1 MKVNEKKAG
10 KMLKYSSIDSFE
22 VSWNG
27 EMVHAATAGHSAILC
42 TSGSGTL
49 VSNEHISRLNEG
61 EVYLLAPGQRFKL
74 AADEQALKGC
84 IVRFEVYE
92 YGGEQQLT
100 ATHAFMEGLFWCKDR
115 EQLALSCDRLLQ
127 MEVAGDEEHF
137 NRQAALYGLMTLLVQ
152 AEAKSESTEP
162 TASAIAR
169 VADYMNE
176 HLDHEL
182 KRDELAMLAGLS
194 PGYFSWAFQQY
205 TGKTPTAYLMDVRMK
220 RAKELLLSG
229 DGVKETAVRVGY
241 EDEFYFSRRFKQKMG
256 LSPNAFVKSRRYS
269 IASVSDPISGSLL
282 ALGLLPKAAAFYPNH
297 ELYNRMTRL
306 HSYELGEGQIWQ
318 ENVDQLRASEPEL
331 IFCTDILAERARKEL
346 EQIAPTV
353 AIPWLS
359 TDWREQLRTIAEVME
374 HRAEAETWLSEYD
387 GRAEAVYRKVR
398 RNIGGATV
406 NIWRI
411 TDSEYRIYGKRNAGA
426 VLYNDFRLAATHRL
440 DDINVFEAVTKE
452 ALEKYDADMLIIM
465 VDSTQQAAR
474 EWKALQASEQWHRL
488 IAVRHGH
495 VYEVGTE
502 KLFEYSAWSHD
513 RALTYFMRLF
523 G

>member
-1 MKVNEKKAG
+1 MEDNEKKAG

-27 EMVHAATAGHSAILC
+27 EVVHSAIADHTAIIC
-42 TSGSGTL
+42 INGSGTL
-49 VSNEHISRLNEG
+49 VSNEYISRLSEG
-61 EVYLLAPGQRFKL
+61 KVYLLAPGQSFKL
-74 AADEQALKGC
+74 AADEQPLKGYL
-84 IVRFEVYE
+84 VRFHVYE
-92 YGGEQQLT
+92 WSGEQQMI
-100 ATHAFMEGLFWCKDR
+100 ATNTFMEGLFGCKDPL
-115 EQLALSCDRLLQ
+115 QLALSCDRLLQ
-127 MEVAGDEEHF
+127 LEAAGDEEHF
-137 NRQAALYGLMTLLVQ
+137 NRQVLLYGLITILVQ
-152 AEAKSESTEP
+152 AEAKSESFEP
-162 TASAIAR
+162 TSAAIAR

-176 HLDHEL
+176 HLDQEL
-182 KRDELAMLAGLS
+182 KRDELAKLAGLS

-205 TGKTPTAYLMDVRMK
+205 RGKTPTAYLMDVRMK

-241 EDEFYFSRRFKQKMG
+241 EDEFYFSRRFKQKIG
-256 LSPNAFVKSRRYS
+256 LSPNAFVKSRRFS

-306 HSYELGEGQIWQ
+306 HSYELGEGRIWQ
-318 ENVDQLRASEPEL
+318 ENVDRLRASEPEL
-331 IFCTDILAERARKEL
+331 IFCTDILVEGAQKEL

-359 TDWREQLRTIAEVME
+359 ADWREQLRTIAEVME
-374 HRAEAETWLSEYD
+374 HREEAETWLSEYD
-387 GRAEAVYRKVR
+387 GKAEAVYRKIR
-398 RNIGGATV
+398 RNIGGATI

-426 VLYNDFRLAATHRL
+426 VLYDDFRLQATHRL
-440 DDINVFEAVTKE
+440 DDIHVFESVTKE
-452 ALEKYDADMLIIM
+452 ALERYDADMLIIM

-488 IAVRHGH
+488 TAVRHGH

-513 RALTYFMRLF
+513 RALSYFMRLF